1 MSIVRFSHFKC
12 VNLEFVNLE
21 KEALIQGALGRVHGA
36 TYRIWYNLFS
46 VTKTTLWFITTFY
59 VD

>member
-36 TYRIWYNLFS
+36 TYRI
-46 VTKTTLWFITTFY
+46 
-59 VD
+59 